1 MVDTV
6 TEGRHRGEFLV
17 STANKTRSFSKVT
30 IASGQ
35 DLKAGH
41 VLGVVTASG
50 EYSEYD
56 PGNADGTETAVA
68 ISYDNVDASDGAVE
82 ATVVDKDAEVN
93 AAELVWFEDATEGEK
108 ETGQSE
114 LADVGIIAR

>member
-1 MVDTV
+1 MVSTL
-6 TEGRHRGEFLV
+6 TEGRNRGEFLV
-17 STANKTRSFSKVT
+17 STANNSRSFEKATV
-30 IASGQ
+30 ASGQ

-56 PGNADGTETAVA
+56 PANVDGTETAVA
-68 ISYDNVDASDGAVE
+68 VLYDNVDASGGAVE
-82 ATVVDKDAEVN
+82 ATIVTRDAEVN
-93 AAELVWFEDATEGEK
+93 GAELVWFADATDNEK
-108 ETGQSE
+108 ATGKSE

>member
-1 MVDTV
+1 MSTL
-6 TEGRHRGEFLV
+6 TEGQHRGEFLV
-17 STANKTRSFSKVT
+17 STANNSRSFEKVT

-56 PGNADGTETAVA
+56 PDNDDGTETAVA
-68 ISYDNVDASDGAVE
+68 VLYDNVDASDGALE
-82 ATVVDKDAEVN
+82 ATIVARDAEVN
-93 AAELVWFEDATEGEK
+93 GAELVWFADATEGEK
-108 ETGQSE
+108 TTGKSE